1 MKLAIYGLGRMGGN
15 MARRL
20 ARGGIEVVGHN
31 RSAAAV
37 DALREESGFIPAYTL
52 EEMLA
57 ALDGESTRVVWLM
70 LPAGDVTEQAI
81 DALLPKLSPGD
92 VLIDGGNSWYQDTL
106 RRSARVQ
113 AAGVHFLD
121 VGTSGGVWG
130 LANGYSLMVGGS
142 REAFAHIEPAIRVL
156 APAPDRG
163 WGHVGPVGSG
173 HFVKMVH
180 NGIEYG
186 MMQAFAEGLA
196 VLRAKEEFSLDL
208 AQITEL
214 WRHGSVVQ
222 SWLLDLTAEALA
234 SQGQGLE
241 QIAPVVADSGEGR
254 WTAKEAI
261 DLGVAAPVMTL
272 ALQMRFDSQDAEGY
286 GNRLLAVMHNAFGGH
301 AVMQAPKKELD

>member
-1 MKLAIYGLGRMGGN
+1 MRLAMYGLGRMGAN

-20 ARGGIEVVGHN
+20 LRGGIEVVGYN
-31 RSAAAV
+31 RSRAAV
-37 DALREESGFIPAYTL
+37 DELTTEHGFIAAYSVD
-52 EEMLA
+52 EMIASLP
-57 ALDGESTRVVWLM
+57 GTKIIWLM

-81 DALLPKLSPGD
+81 ETLVPKLSPGD

-106 RRSARVQ
+106 RRAARLQSA
-113 AAGVHFLD
+113 GIHYLD
-121 VGTSGGVWG
+121 VGTSGGIWG
-130 LANGYSLMVGGS
+130 LKNGYSLMIGGS
-142 REAFAHIEPAIRVL
+142 REAFAQIEPAIKVL

-173 HFVKMVH
+173 HFVKMIH

-186 MMQAFAEGLA
+186 MMQALAEGLA
-196 VLRAKEEFSLDL
+196 LMRKKKVFSLDL

-234 SQGQGLE
+234 KGQDLAD
-241 QIAPVVADSGEGR
+241 IAPVVADSGEGR

-261 DLGVAAPVMTL
+261 DLGVAAPVITL
-272 ALQMRFDSQDAEGY
+272 ALQMRLDSQDAEGY
-286 GNRLLAVMHNAFGGH
+286 GNRVLSVMRNAFGGH
-301 AVMQAPKKELD
+301 AIVPSDNQGA